1 MIAELLLIVELLK
14 KSSFVG
20 HGVSPSTAQ
29 PPTPKPQAVKHT
41 EGSGATLGGFLDYTG
56 KIEKITQPV
65 VGVGLTPKEASEAY
79 LQAGTGRPEKIGTGG
94 RF

>member
-29 PPTPKPQAVKHT
+29 PPSKKT
-41 EGSGATLGGFLDYTG
+41 GATLGGFLDYTG

-65 VGVGLTPKEASEAY
+65 IIDPT
-79 LQAGTGRPEKIGTGG
+79 KIDYGQLDWKPDYKKGK
-94 RF
+94 F

>member
-14 KSSFVG
+14 NSRMEST
-20 HGVSPSTAQ
+20 PSAVQ
-29 PPTPKPQAVKHT
+29 PTTPRAVKHT
-41 EGSGATLGGFLDYTG
+41 VGSGATLGGSNLFRLG

-65 VGVGLTPKEASEAY
+65 AGVYLTPRQAADAY
-79 LQAGTGRPEKIGTGG
+79 LKAGTGRPEKIGTGG

>member
-1 MIAELLLIVELLK
+1 MIVEFLLIVDLLRK
-14 KSSFVG
+14 TSSFGRSTPVA
-20 HGVSPSTAQ
+20 SQPPST
-29 PPTPKPQAVKHT
+29 PQAVKHT
-41 EGSGATLGGFLDYTG
+41 EGSGAGFVTDLFRLG

-65 VGVGLTPKEASEAY
+65 TGVYITPREAAEAY

>member
-14 KSSFVG
+14 KSSSFG
-20 HGVSPSTAQ
+20 RSTPPTAQ

-79 LQAGTGRPEKIGTGG
+79 LQSGTGRPEKIGTGG

>member
-14 KSSFVG
+14 KSSSFG
-20 HGVSPSTAQ
+20 RSTPTTAQ

>member
-14 KSSFVG
+14 NSRSG
-20 HGVSPSTAQ
+20 STPSAVQ
-29 PPTPKPQAVKHT
+29 PTRAVKHT
-41 EGSGATLGGFLDYTG
+41 EGSGATLGGSNLFRLG

-65 VGVGLTPKEASEAY
+65 KGVYITPRQAADAY
-79 LQAGTGRPEKIGTGG
+79 LKAGTGRPEKIGTGG